1 MLLRHISR
9 RLTTLAIGLAATIVP
24 IAATAGPA
32 QAMTGLTSANWAG
45 YVKTIPSTSSKS
57 IRGSFTVPAV
67 TCASR
72 TTEMAAW
79 VGYGGMNNSSLV
91 QAGVD
96 ARCQRGV
103 ATYSLWKEWYDPA
116 VFSPS
121 SLVATGLAA
130 GDAVTL
136 TVRQLPTNPSV
147 YLADYTVVHAG
158 VTRTLPEQ
166 VLARAAGSRTPVGN
180 TMDAVVEAPTNGLTQ
195 RSYPLTNFG
204 SMQMDLAST
213 VKGIADASFPSDA
226 SYSVNMTTSRG
237 TLIRASVSLGP
248 SLTSRFTTYWH
259 HA

>member
-1 MLLRHISR
+1 MLLSHIHSR
-9 RLTTLAIGLAATIVP
+9 LATLAIGLVATIGLVT
-24 IAATAGPA
+24 ATAGPA
-32 QAMTGLTSANWAG
+32 KAMTGLTSVNWAG
-45 YVKTIPSTSSKS
+45 YVKTIPIASSKS
-57 IRGSFTVPAV
+57 IRGSFTIPAV
-67 TCASR
+67 TCTSK

-79 VGYGGMNNSSLV
+79 VGYGGMGNSSLV
-91 QAGVD
+91 QTGVD

-103 ATYSLWKEWYDPA
+103 ATYSLWKEWFDPA

-121 SLVATGLAA
+121 SLVASGLAA

-136 TVRQLPTNPSV
+136 TLRQSPTNPSV
-147 YLADYTVVHAG
+147 YLADYTVAHAG

-166 VLARAAGSRTPVGN
+166 VLARATGSRTPVGN
-180 TMDAVVEAPTNGLTQ
+180 TMEAAIEAPTNGLTQ

-213 VKGIADASFPSDA
+213 VNGVADASFPADA
-226 SYSVNMTTSRG
+226 SYSVNMTTAKG